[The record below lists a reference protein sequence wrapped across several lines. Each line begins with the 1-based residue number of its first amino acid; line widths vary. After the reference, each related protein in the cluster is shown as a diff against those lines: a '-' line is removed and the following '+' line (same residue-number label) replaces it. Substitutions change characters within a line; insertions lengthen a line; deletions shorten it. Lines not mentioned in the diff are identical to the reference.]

1 MKKNLVKGLALVA
14 VSVLGVTGLSLDP
27 ANATAANKTV
37 IVQEGNTLSG
47 LNTGVNGKNLVTN
60 VDVLTPTGA
69 GFTYFN
75 NKAQL
80 IRNTAFGTF
89 KITRN
94 NCGTATTQ
102 AQLDAQFGCFQ
113 VTYTVKKGLK
123 YSDGTLI
130 TAQDLLLSH
139 ALSSSDYSIKAG
151 LGDPMSGAAFNSAG
165 YGGAYDSHT
174 RAESFNLSDDNFSL
188 TVKYDAFQPDWQIFG
203 PGPGAVHALVGL
215 AKGKKSLQSVRT
227 NAIYKSA
234 FEDAYYD
241 AIDSTGNLVNVPAT
255 GLADVDAI
263 YLPTLKANLLEKG
276 DKVFGTGLLRSGS
289 VVDKIEPSTSGTL
302 SADVKDSSANITVR
316 AASGKTFRVPSA
328 SAIYANMSV
337 SIPKVVTTAGFA
349 DAVAGSNTI
358 VLKKSDGTP
367 VTAALYVGDTVKAT
381 VLDPSKDKAAT
392 GNTPAVIGT
401 SSFTTTIT
409 AISGNTLTLANPL
422 PAGSTNTGQA
432 FSVVATYSVSGTVAS
447 VDYDANTVTLDTTG
461 TNLTFSTRTTW
472 GGLQYSANSEGTGLV
487 TLDDPNIKA
496 VSGSVRTSSTAQQN
510 ARALMKQMAAKWST
524 AWNITTVNSSTNP
537 LLLISNGTFMLQSC
551 GASSCTLVKNPNGAI
566 GGAPKQTGNLDVMI
580 FKFPATGTSFSDAA
594 VGQAMKNGEVDLYS
608 GSATS
613 TFYSTVSSDPTI
625 TMNTGSVATYEHL
638 DLRSGPSIDQNESNN
653 SYCSSKTTYDGP
665 WAGNSTRAK
674 ELRKAFLLTV
684 PRQVIANTYIGKVF
698 DPAFTGNSPVLNS
711 LFSLTTEG
719 DYAKVVAGSSAYNAD
734 FITKDQAA
742 RNALALTLVRKYYPS
757 AGDGTNT
764 IDVKYLASTADRRVD
779 IRTQIQLQSAKV
791 GFNVIPTHTTS
802 WPNYLNCNDYDVYDF
817 AWSKSAISQT
827 GTNPQYQ
834 STGGNNA
841 AGWNDPALDSALA
854 VFEGNLSATQII
866 SAKIAA
872 EKALWSNYYSLP
884 LYQWPGMAAW
894 NRDLKG
900 VLPSPLNPNVVW
912 NYWQLGF

>member
-1 MKKNLVKGLALVA
+1 MNNKLVKGLALVA
-14 VSVLGVTGLSLDP
+14 ASVLGVTGLSLAP

-69 GFTYFN
+69 GFAYFN
-75 NKAQL
+75 NKAVL
-80 IRNTAFGTF
+80 VRNTAFGTF
-89 KITRN
+89 KITNN
-94 NCGTATTQ
+94 NCSASATTQ
-102 AQLDAQFGCFQ
+102 AQLDAQFGCFA

-151 LGDPMSGAAFNSAG
+151 LGDPMSDAGSAFDSAG

-174 RAESFNLSDDNFSL
+174 RANSFDISDDNFSL

-203 PGPGAVHALVGL
+203 PGPGAVHALVAL
-215 AKGKKSLQSVRT
+215 AKGKKTLQSVRT
-227 NAIYKSA
+227 NATYKSL
-234 FEDAYYD
+234 FEDTYYD
-241 AIDSTGNLVNVPAT
+241 AMMT
-255 GLADVDAI
+255 
-263 YLPTLKANLLEKG
+263 
-276 DKVFGTGLLRSGS
+276 
-289 VVDKIEPSTSGTL
+289 
-302 SADVKDSSANITVR
+302 
-316 AASGKTFRVPSA
+316 
-328 SAIYANMSV
+328 
-337 SIPKVVTTAGFA
+337 
-349 DAVAGSNTI
+349 
-358 VLKKSDGTP
+358 
-367 VTAALYVGDTVKAT
+367 
-381 VLDPSKDKAAT
+381 
-392 GNTPAVIGT
+392 
-401 SSFTTTIT
+401 
-409 AISGNTLTLANPL
+409 L
-422 PAGSTNTGQA
+422 PASTDD
-432 FSVVATYSVSGTVAS
+432 
-447 VDYDANTVTLDTTG
+447 DYQDALD
-461 TNLTFSTRTTW
+461 
-472 GGLQYSANSEGTGLV
+472 A
-487 TLDDPNIKA
+487 
-496 VSGSVRTSSTAQQN
+496 RTS
-510 ARALMKQMAAKWST
+510 ARALMTKMAAKWST

-580 FKFPATGTSFSDAA
+580 FKFPATGTSFVDSA
-594 VGQAMKNGEVDLYS
+594 VAQAMINGEVDLYS
-608 GSATS
+608 GSATA
-613 TFYSTVSSDPTI
+613 TFYSAVSSDPGITI
-625 TMNTGSVATYEHL
+625 NTGSVATYEHL
-638 DLRSGPSIDQNESNN
+638 DLRSGPASEQNEFNN

-665 WAGNSTRAK
+665 WAGNSTRSK
-674 ELRKAFLLTV
+674 ELRKAFMLVV

-698 DPAFTGNSPVLNS
+698 NPAFTGNSPVLNS

-719 DYAKVVAGSSAYNAD
+719 DYAKVVAGSSAYNSD
-734 FITKDQAA
+734 FITKDQDA
-742 RNALALTLVRKYYPS
+742 RNAQALALVRKYYPT

-764 IDVKYLASTADRRVD
+764 IQVKYLASTAARRVD
-779 IRTQIQLQSAKV
+779 IRTQIQLQAAKIGIQV
-791 GFNVIPTHTTS
+791 VPTHTTS

-841 AGWNDPALDSALA
+841 AGWNDPALDAALA
-854 VFEGNLSATQII
+854 VFEGNLTATQVT

-872 EKALWSNYYSLP
+872 EKILWSNYYSLP

-894 NRDLKG
+894 NSNLKG

-912 NYWQLGF
+912 NYWQLGY